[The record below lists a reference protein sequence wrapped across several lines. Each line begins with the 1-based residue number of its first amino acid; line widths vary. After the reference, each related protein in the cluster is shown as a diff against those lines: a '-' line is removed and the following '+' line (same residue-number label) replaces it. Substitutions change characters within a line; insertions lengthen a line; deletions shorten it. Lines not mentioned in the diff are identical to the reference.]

1 MNEIAVQ
8 FVQRLADSSKSIR
21 PTTSMLP
28 RPAVRIAVL
37 VDTST
42 AWGRRLVHGVLSYA
56 RVHGPWDIWLEAR
69 GQSES
74 LRLPRGWCGDGVI
87 ARVSSEA
94 MARHLSE
101 RNVPVVNVSGI
112 RLKGVDFHRV
122 CTDNDRFAEVAVSH
136 FFDRGIRTVAYVGLH
151 SRAYSLDRQEA
162 VLRACNN
169 YDCRFEVFRHSTHAR
184 NTNRWEQE
192 RHRIGDWLQQLP
204 KPTGVLAW
212 GVRRGNDIIEE
223 AMHRGIQVPEAIAVL
238 GDDDDLLCEAVQPPL
253 SGVNVPSEQIGLE
266 AAAILDQLMK
276 GKKVAQ
282 REVRLAPTGVVCRAS
297 TDVLAIADE
306 EVAEA
311 IRLIRSSASHPLTVS
326 DVADKLAISRRSL
339 ERRFKDILHRTIGEE
354 ISRVHLEHAKLLLGT
369 TELPVPAVAQASGYG
384 SPEYMA
390 TIIKRHTGL
399 TPRQYRRQCRGK

>member
-1 MNEIAVQ
+1 
-8 FVQRLADSSKSIR
+8 
-21 PTTSMLP
+21 MLP

-42 AWGRRLVHGVLSYA
+42 AWGRRLIHGVLSYA

-74 LRLPRGWCGDGVI
+74 LRLPSGWCGDGVI

-94 MARHLSE
+94 MARHLAE

-112 RLKGVDFHRV
+112 RVEGVNLPRV

-162 VLRACNN
+162 VERACRACN
-169 YDCRFEVFRHSTHAR
+169 CRFEVFRHSTNER

-192 RHRIGDWLQQLP
+192 RRRLSDWLQQLP

-223 AMHRGIQVPEAIAVL
+223 AMHRGIRVPEEIAVL
-238 GDDDDLLCEAVQPPL
+238 GDDDELLCEAVQPPL
-253 SGVNVPSEQIGLE
+253 SGVKVPSEQIGLE
-266 AAAILDQLMK
+266 AAAILDKLVK
-276 GKKVAQ
+276 GEQVA
-282 REVRLAPTGVVCRAS
+282 RDDVKLAPTGVVCRAS
-297 TDVLAIADE
+297 TDVLAIADQ

-311 IRLIRSSASHPLTVS
+311 IRLIRASASHPLAVS
-326 DVADKLAISRRSL
+326 DVAETLAISRRSL
-339 ERRFKDILHRTIGEE
+339 ERRFKEILNRTVGEE
-354 ISRVHLEHAKLLLGT
+354 IARVHLEQAKLLLGT
-369 TELPVPAVAQASGYG
+369 TEIPVPAVAAASGYG
-384 SPEYMA
+384 SPEYLA
-390 TIIKRHTGL
+390 TIIKRHTGM
-399 TPRQYRRQCRGK
+399 TPRQYRRLCRGK